1 MAFCRGNV
9 KASWLH
15 YCGPEEKLKF
25 TEEGMAEESY
35 FLPGVQGDVSDKIY
49 TLERHGTYILLGPI
63 FYSFYLFPIVHS
75 IMNTPVN

>member
-1 MAFCRGNV
+1 
-9 KASWLH
+9 
-15 YCGPEEKLKF
+15 
-25 TEEGMAEESY
+25 MAEESY

-49 TLERHGTYILLGPI
+49 TLERHGIYILLGPI